1 MEIKNYPK
9 EFVERT
15 IRLLEEL
22 EPKAKEIE
30 LEVSF
35 LLNCL
40 LGMVVSVLENLNK
53 LDKGQYDKSLFS
65 IKLNSEELKE
75 IIPTKIKCIKND
87 EIIREFR
94 DKFNQNEFL
103 KNIEKNEIII
113 DSTKIEFL
121 DTDTLL
127 NYDLK
132 WLLNKIRNG
141 IAHQNIMPTSEN
153 KKWQGIRIWNYNQSG
168 LKDFAIEFNV
178 NELRKF
184 SLMVANKY
192 LESLK

>member
-65 IKLNSEELKE
+65 IKLIYMLQH
-75 IIPTKIKCIKND
+75 D
-87 EIIREFR
+87 
-94 DKFNQNEFL
+94 
-103 KNIEKNEIII
+103 
-113 DSTKIEFL
+113 
-121 DTDTLL
+121 
-127 NYDLK
+127 Y
-132 WLLNKIRNG
+132 
-141 IAHQNIMPTSEN
+141 
-153 KKWQGIRIWNYNQSG
+153 
-168 LKDFAIEFNV
+168 
-178 NELRKF
+178 
-184 SLMVANKY
+184 
-192 LESLK
+192 